1 MMKRA
6 LQVILALAI
15 VSMFLISPIAAATSQ
30 GLEWGFVIDDR
41 FDFTLAS
48 PVDGLS
54 EQMYMNITA
63 MPVAAIPDPLT
74 DWFDI
79 PNPSVGMW
87 WANGTSLNLAYILAV
102 FFGLTPVGSKI
113 AVPIGNYTH
122 LWSLVNVELAD
133 ETQEESANVWGIKWA
148 FAANLTHENTV
159 TATYAKADGFLAEY
173 KWEIVQTSDDATVN
187 MFSVTRNNIPS
198 GLDTNYIIQLIQ
210 ENMLLVGAGVV
221 ILVLLVVVCK
231 KK

>member
-15 VSMFLISPIAAATSQ
+15 VSIFIINPIAAATSQ
-30 GLEWGFVIDDR
+30 GLEWGFVNGDR
-41 FDFTLAS
+41 FDFTLTDPGA
-48 PVDGLS
+48 GIN
-54 EQMYMNITA
+54 EQMYMDIIT
-63 MPVAAIPDPLT
+63 MPALAIPDPLT
-74 DWFDI
+74 DWFAI
-79 PNPSVGMW
+79 PVPAVGIW
-87 WANGTSLNLAYILAV
+87 WANGTTCSYSGIFVGLGAV
-102 FFGLTPVGSKI
+102 GGKK

-122 LWSLVNVELAD
+122 LWALVNVELTG
-133 ETQEESANVWGIKWA
+133 ETQEESANVWGIKWTVDI
-148 FAANLTHENTV
+148 NSTHEFGV

-173 KWEIVQTSDDATVN
+173 NYELIQTSNDESTPLV
-187 MFSVTRNNIPS
+187 SVTRNNIPS

-210 ENMLLVGAGVV
+210 DNMLLAGAGVV